1 MCCLYN
7 HKTTISV
14 INMTIQDEFILFS
27 VVSESFMQSNW
38 SCQDN
43 LTDIKQIKCSGIIYL
58 INFSSSEQIFRM
70 PTVCFFCVCST
81 LTLFFCLSDRNN
93 TWICNDT
100 AWKAYHN
107 SLPLG
112 VSRHAPS
119 SINPMGN
126 NSMVRSRT
134 GTPKIGFYNV

>member
-14 INMTIQDEFILFS
+14 INMNIQDKFIPFS

-38 SCQDN
+38 SCQDD

-70 PTVCFFCVCST
+70 PTVCFFLCMFNINS
-81 LTLFFCLSDRNN
+81 FFFAFL
-93 TWICNDT
+93 
-100 AWKAYHN
+100 
-107 SLPLG
+107 
-112 VSRHAPS
+112 
-119 SINPMGN
+119 
-126 NSMVRSRT
+126 T
-134 GTPKIGFYNV
+134 GTTHGFITIPHEKPTTTAFHWASLGTPPPPSTQWVTIPWSGVGQAPQK